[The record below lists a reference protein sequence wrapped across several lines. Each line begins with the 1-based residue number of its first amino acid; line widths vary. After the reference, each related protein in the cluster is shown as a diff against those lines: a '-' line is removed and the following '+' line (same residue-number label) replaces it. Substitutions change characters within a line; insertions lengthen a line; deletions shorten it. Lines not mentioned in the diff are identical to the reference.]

1 MAVTNQIEANNTN
14 KNDSGGTT
22 DSMIFNVDWEEWD
35 RTKDPFWVHC
45 LAGSIAGV
53 IEHGALYPLDTVR
66 THIQV
71 CASWVVT
78 QQRQASA
85 AGTATTGSVV
95 PTARTSTS
103 LPLGVLQTMR
113 YLVNDAT
120 TTTATTLSSATLDV
134 ASVGKGGNGGYMR
147 LWRGFQTVF
156 FGCAPSHAFY
166 FASYEGV
173 KSYYTDEQTG
183 KLSAFGSSAA
193 GAAATIGHD
202 VVMTPMDTIKQR
214 LQLGHYNGSIT
225 EAFSKITTAE
235 GYGALYRSL
244 PVTLATKIPYHMIM
258 VTTNEQCKQFLSKD
272 KLSINNH
279 NNSVVD
285 IQAVLISGSMAGL
298 VASAGTTPLDRI
310 KTTLQTQQLYPNCIQ
325 GRQVAAASANE
336 SVTKLQ
342 RSWLV
347 AATTIYTN
355 EGFVGFFRGLTPRVL
370 SHTPAVAISW
380 TAYEAVKQYILKNI
394 E

>member
-1 MAVTNQIEANNTN
+1 MTGASQ
-14 KNDSGGTT
+14 STT
-22 DSMIFNVDWEEWD
+22 DNNQHNGSDSDALTMNIDWEEWD
-35 RTKDPFWVHC
+35 RAKDPFWVHC

-53 IEHGALYPLDTVR
+53 IEHGALYPLDTIR

-71 CASWVVT
+71 CASWVVA
-78 QQRQASA
+78 QQRQVSAATAASA
-85 AGTATTGSVV
+85 NTTSGAAATSR
-95 PTARTSTS
+95 PS

-120 TTTATTLSSATLDV
+120 NAVSSSDAASIGTTSGT
-134 ASVGKGGNGGYMR
+134 GGYMR
-147 LWRGFQTVF
+147 LWRGFQTVI

-166 FASYEGV
+166 FATYEGV
-173 KSYYTDEQTG
+173 KSFYTDKQTG

-225 EAFSKITTAE
+225 DAFSKITKAE
-235 GYGALYRSL
+235 GYSALYRSL

-272 KLSINNH
+272 NGNT
-279 NNSVVD
+279 NVD
-285 IQAVLISGSMAGL
+285 IPTVLISGSIAGL
-298 VASAGTTPLDRI
+298 VASAGTTPLDRL

-325 GRQVAAASANE
+325 GREVAATAGA
-336 SVTKLQ
+336 VQYQ
-342 RSWLV
+342 RSWFI
-347 AATTIYTN
+347 AARTIYTN

-380 TAYEAVKQYILKNI
+380 TAYEAVKRYILKSI